1 MDGEGHE
8 NEAADSNSHG
18 HRGGHSVS
26 FPLSAHGFRSIPPKK
41 RNDRYAMKDKVS
53 LEKSRISQR
62 SGWQAR
68 MHNANAPETSAG
80 LTSCRQGDEGYLSN
94 ADRFHSD
101 VAGEELEL
109 RVQDAEKRHLALHFK
124 KGQKEDREAQRWSKI
139 KEKNDREEEYWDKVR
154 AEGTKNKKNHSK
166 VAYDITTL
174 QYNASISG
182 EDQKYV
188 DDMVRFR
195 AQART
200 RNLVIL
206 GDSRVPYNIISG
218 DDRVLPP
225 APQAVR
231 KPEGQRTAYDLSL
244 VDHRKAL

>member
-1 MDGEGHE
+1 MDAEGHE